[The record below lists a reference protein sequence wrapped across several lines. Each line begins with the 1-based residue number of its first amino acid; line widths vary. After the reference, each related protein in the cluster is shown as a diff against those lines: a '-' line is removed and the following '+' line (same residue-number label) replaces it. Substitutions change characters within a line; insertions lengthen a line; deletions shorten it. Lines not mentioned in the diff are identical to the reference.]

1 MLNPSETAHIQS
13 SCVSLPDGDDSIM
26 NKLNMRAFAGAFGV
40 LLLGILPAAATQA
53 TGDAPTGSWSGV
65 IINGSCNADEAF
77 AEAAKCTAETPGAAL
92 ALYDD
97 TIRQVYALDPQ
108 DPAKGHLGGSVT
120 VEGALEGGSIHVTS
134 LRMFAEVGLRA
145 GQKAPDFSAV
155 DQFGK
160 TQTLETLRGPK
171 GTVLLFYRSADWCP
185 YCKGQLIQLQ
195 AAKERFEKQGL
206 GVCGISYDNVEIL
219 KYFSGRRKIEF
230 PLLSDPD
237 SKIIRMYQVLNTEAV
252 GPNAGMA
259 RPGYFY
265 VDNEGIIREKFF
277 EAKYRERLTG
287 NTLLSKL
294 FPELGE
300 EVADSVQ
307 APHLQLGL
315 GQSDRVA
322 VPGNLVTL
330 TAEVRLPP
338 DVHVYAPGTKGY
350 KTIKLAIDSVPELEV
365 RRANYPTAKIL
376 YLPAIKERVPVFE
389 GTFRIRQELKV
400 NTATDFSG
408 AIAPDG
414 KAVTV
419 KGHLEYQAC
428 DSKICFLPASVPV
441 EWQLQILPL
450 DRQRAPEDIRHK

>member
-1 MLNPSETAHIQS
+1 
-13 SCVSLPDGDDSIM
+13 M
-26 NKLNMRAFAGAFGV
+26 NKHAWAGAFAV
-40 LLLGILPAAATQA
+40 LLAATFTLGGQSEKTNA
-53 TGDAPTGSWSGV
+53 GSWSGLIV
-65 IINGSCNADEAF
+65 NGSCNADEAF
-77 AEAAKCTAETPGAAL
+77 AEAAKCTAETPGANL

-108 DPAKGHLGGSVT
+108 DQAKGHLGDSVT
-120 VEGALEGGSIHVTS
+120 VQGALDGSAIHVAS
-134 LRMFAEVGLRA
+134 IKMFSEVGLRA
-145 GQKAPDFSAV
+145 GQKAPDFSAR

-160 TQTLETLRGPK
+160 TQTLDSLRGSK
-171 GTVLLFYRSADWCP
+171 GIVLLFYRSADWCP

-195 AAKERFEKQGL
+195 AAKERFEKRGIKL
-206 GVCGISYDNVEIL
+206 AGVSYDSVEIL
-219 KYFSGRRKIEF
+219 KYFSGRRKIDF

-237 SKIIRMYQVLNTEAV
+237 SKVIRMYQVLNSEAI
-252 GPNAGMA
+252 GPNSGMA

-265 VDNEGIIREKFF
+265 IDPAGMIREKFF

-287 NTLLSKL
+287 NTVLSKL

-300 EVADSVQ
+300 EVTETVE
-307 APHLQLGL
+307 APHLQLMM

-350 KTIKLAIDSVPELEV
+350 KTIELVIDPLPDFEL
-365 RRANYPTAKIL
+365 RQASYPPAKIL

-400 NTATDFSG
+400 NSMAEFSSALG
-408 AIAPDG
+408 TDG
-414 KAVTV
+414 KKVTV
-419 KGHLEYQAC
+419 KGNLEYQAC

-441 EWQLQILPL
+441 EWQFQIVPL